1 MSAPPRVRQLMLTL
15 HVVTS
20 VGFLGTVAAF
30 FALAVVGLTSKDVQ
44 TVSAAYLAM
53 AMITW
58 FVIIPLCIASLL
70 SGIVQAL
77 GTTWGLFRHYWVLVK
92 LFLIL
97 TSTGVLWIHLQP
109 ISFMAR
115 VAAEMPLS
123 DADVRGLRVQL
134 IIASGAALVVL
145 FTTTALS
152 VYKPRGVTRYGWR
165 KQQEQSHR
173 HR

>member
-1 MSAPPRVRQLMLTL
+1 MSLPPRVRQLMLTL

-30 FALAVVGLTSKDVQ
+30 FALAVAGLASKDVQ
-44 TVSAAYLAM
+44 AVSAAYLAM

-58 FVIIPLCIASLL
+58 FVIVPLCIASLL

-92 LFLIL
+92 LFLTL
-97 TSTGVLWIHLQP
+97 ASTGVLWMHLQL
-109 ISFMAR
+109 IGLVAR

-165 KQQEQSHR
+165 KQQEQAHR